1 MITVLA
7 TLVLLGNAH
16 AQFAVPLNPEQ
27 TQEEQERQIEVQ
39 HYQNQM
45 MEQQRADQ
53 GDSNAQD
60 NLGVLYYM
68 GQGVP
73 QDYVRAHMWFN
84 LAAAGGD
91 KVAARHRDIVAA
103 KMTPAQIAEAQ
114 KLAREWKP
122 TTQRPQ

>member
-1 MITVLA
+1 
-7 TLVLLGNAH
+7 
-16 AQFAVPLNPEQ
+16 
-27 TQEEQERQIEVQ
+27 
-39 HYQNQM
+39 M

-53 GDSNAQD
+53 GDSNAQN
-60 NLGVLYYM
+60 NLGVLYYI

-91 KVAARHRDIVAA
+91 KAAAIRRDIVAA
-103 KMTPAQIAEAQ
+103 KMTPAQIAEAE

-122 TTQRPQ
+122 IKRPQ